1 MLDNYFL
8 AFFGFFFS
16 RFGAFLFA
24 IRLVCHDLLRFASGN
39 ECFAPHL
46 SET

>member
-1 MLDNYFL
+1 MLDYYFL

-24 IRLVCHDLLRFASGN
+24 MRIVCHDFLRFASGN
-39 ECFAPHL
+39 ELFPGHFR
-46 SET
+46 EP

>member
-1 MLDNYFL
+1 MFDYYFL

-24 IRLVCHDLLRFASGN
+24 IRIVCHDLLRFASGN
-39 ECFAPHL
+39 EL
-46 SET
+46 SATHFSVP